1 MPMKKKEEKDEK
13 KAKKTVSKSASS
25 KAAKE
30 KHVAKASKPVKHSK
44 PAKEKPA
51 KKTEETS
58 TTPVVETK
66 ASENELMPKVQCY
79 NHGKKTICAHLIL
92 ATHKCTAKRIAP
104 DRLATVRIGKKRR
117 CEFYEET
124 TFSK

>member
-1 MPMKKKEEKDEK
+1 MSTKKKEDKEEK
-13 KAKKTVSKSASS
+13 KAKKTVSKKSAAS
-25 KAAKE
+25 KPAKE
-30 KHVAKASKPVKHSK
+30 KHVAKASKSAHSK
-44 PAKEKPA
+44 IAKEKPA
-51 KKTEETS
+51 KKSETVTS
-58 TTPVVETK
+58 ASDAQV
-66 ASENELMPKVQCY
+66 SENELMSKVQCY

>member
-1 MPMKKKEEKDEK
+1 MPTKKKEDKEEK
-13 KAKKTVSKSASS
+13 KTKKTVSKKTTTA
-25 KAAKE
+25 KPAKE
-30 KHVAKASKPVKHSK
+30 KHVTKASKQVKHTQTV
-44 PAKEKPA
+44 KEKA
-51 KKTEETS
+51 VKKHDADVARSAETQ
-58 TTPVVETK
+58 

-79 NHGKKTICAHLIL
+79 NHGKKTICAHLVL

-124 TFSK
+124 TLSK